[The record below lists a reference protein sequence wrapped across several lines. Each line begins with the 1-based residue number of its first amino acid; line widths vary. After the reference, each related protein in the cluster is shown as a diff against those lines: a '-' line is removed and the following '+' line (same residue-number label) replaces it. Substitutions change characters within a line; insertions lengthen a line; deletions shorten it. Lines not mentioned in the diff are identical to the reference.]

1 MANNQLLRTEN
12 NKERTTGNS
21 RLATKSEIRDTRY
34 EMRVFIQNKPN
45 VKIGKIN
52 VTFLATKPYV
62 NELRTMNYELASKQ
76 TQYKPNSNPIQTQN
90 KPNRKMGK
98 ISATFFGKK
107 AYLNE
112 LRAMNYEL
120 DAKQTQTNPIS
131 KRQTEASPPSVCQHR
146 GQAPALSG
154 VEGTRDIFG

>member
-1 MANNQLLRTEN
+1 MKLSLQGQLAA
-12 NKERTTGNS
+12 KC
-21 RLATKSEIRDTRY
+21 EIRDTRY
-34 EMRVFIQNKPN
+34 EILIIMQNKPN
-45 VKIGKIN
+45 FPDAQMSVN
-52 VTFLATKPYV
+52 SCATKPYA
-62 NELRTMNYELASKQ
+62 NEQRTMNNQTPSKQ
-76 TQYKPNSNPIQTQN
+76 TQTNPIQTQF

-146 GQAPALSG
+146 GQKPA
-154 VEGTRDIFG
+154 

>member
-21 RLATKSEIRDTRY
+21 RLATKSEIRYTRY

-45 VKIGKIN
+45 FKIGKMN
-52 VTFLATKPYV
+52 ATFFPKKPYA
-62 NELRTMNYELASKQ
+62 NEQRTMNNQTPSKQ
-76 TQYKPNSNPIQTQN
+76 TQTNPIQTQF

-120 DAKQTQTNPIS
+120 DAKQTQSNPIS

-146 GQAPALSG
+146 GQKPA
-154 VEGTRDIFG
+154 